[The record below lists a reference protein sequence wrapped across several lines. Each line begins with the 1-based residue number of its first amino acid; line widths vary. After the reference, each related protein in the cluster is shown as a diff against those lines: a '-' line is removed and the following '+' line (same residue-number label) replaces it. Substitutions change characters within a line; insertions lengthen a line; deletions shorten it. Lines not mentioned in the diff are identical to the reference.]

1 MKKKDYDY
9 LREKH
14 KRKRKSTSKKGNRN
28 WKKTEKKIRIDIKEV
43 MGWE

>member
-14 KRKRKSTSKKGNRN
+14 KRKRKSTRKKEIEIG
-28 WKKTEKKIRIDIKEV
+28 KKTEKKMRIDIKEV